1 MNAKLNWKK
10 VVGVLVSCAL
20 AGAVLAGCG
29 TGGETNKSDGD
40 KPVKLGML
48 TNMNMS
54 EQQYAAAMKEAGQ
67 RGGFPA
73 KMLFDITYYDNLN
86 SMQMGLESKS
96 VDEMSTYQCVAGY
109 LMAKN
114 DKFAQT
120 DFSKVKLEDGF
131 CAAMRDDDKELLEE
145 VNKAITAMKD
155 DGTLDKLTQ
164 DYIKNVK
171 AGEEPP
177 VVPIEKVEGR
187 ATLKVAV
194 TGDLPPIDLVL
205 ANGKPAGFNTAVLAE
220 IGKRLQRNIEI
231 VQVNSGARA
240 AALSA
245 KNVDVIFWAVVPEDK
260 FNIRPADFDR
270 PKDVA
275 TTIPYYKDTIVHIS
289 LKK

>member
-1 MNAKLNWKK
+1 MNVKLKK
-10 VVGVLVSCAL
+10 ILGVLVSCAL

-29 TGGETNKSDGD
+29 TSGDTNKSSGD
-40 KPVKLGML
+40 NKPVKLGML

-54 EQQYAAAMKEAGQ
+54 EQQHAAAMKEAGQ

-73 KMLFDITYYDNLN
+73 NMLFDITYYNNLN

-96 VDEMSTYQCVAGY
+96 IDEMSTYQCVADY
-109 LMAKN
+109 LMARN
-114 DKFAQT
+114 DKFTQT
-120 DFSKVKLEDGF
+120 DFKKVKLEDGF

-145 VNKAITAMKD
+145 VNKAITSMKD

-164 DYIKNVK
+164 EYIKNVK

-177 VVPIEKVEGR
+177 AVPLENVEGR
-187 ATLKVAV
+187 RILKVAV

-231 VQVNSGARA
+231 VQVDSGARA
-240 AALSA
+240 AALSS

-270 PKDVA
+270 PKGVA
-275 TTIPYYKDTIVHIS
+275 TTVPYYKDEIVHIAV
-289 LKK
+289 KK

>member
-1 MNAKLNWKK
+1 MNVKLKK
-10 VVGVLVSCAL
+10 IVGVLVSCAF

-29 TGGETNKSDGD
+29 AGGETNKGGVGE

-54 EQQYAAAMKEAGQ
+54 EQQHATAMKEAGQ
-67 RGGFPA
+67 RGGFPV
-73 KMLFDITYYDNLN
+73 KMIFDITYYDNLN
-86 SMQMGLESKS
+86 SMQMGLESTGIE
-96 VDEMSTYQCVAGY
+96 EMSTYKCVADY
-109 LMAKN
+109 LIARN
-114 DKFAQT
+114 NKFTLT
-120 DFSKVKLEDGF
+120 DFGKVKLEDGF
-131 CAAMRDDDKELLEE
+131 CAAMREDDKELLEE

-164 DYIKNVK
+164 EYIKNVK

-177 VVPIEKVEGR
+177 AVPIEKVEGR
-187 ATLKVAV
+187 PTLKVAV

-220 IGKRLQRNIEI
+220 IGKRLKRNIEI

-240 AALSA
+240 AALSS

-270 PKDVA
+270 PKGVA
-275 TTIPYYKDTIVHIS
+275 TTVPYYKDEIVHIAV
-289 LKK
+289 KK